1 MIWINNVLQKIWN
14 LVKRITENDKERS
27 ILMITIGS
35 NSLYFYLKG
44 VNAEPF
50 NQANIPV
57 VMMMNLA
64 LWKVNEQG
72 KAIIEMIQVAQ
83 NEEEK
88 NKMVKIMKYLNRK
101 QKYGVN
107 ISVKKWNNNKSVIGR
122 IFFYVSASKMSTE
135 NNHAGNMLKPSARTL
150 NELESDVESD
160 KG

>member
-1 MIWINNVLQKIWN
+1 
-14 LVKRITENDKERS
+14 VKRITENDKERS

-107 ISVKKWNNNKSVIGR
+107 ISVKK
-122 IFFYVSASKMSTE
+122 
-135 NNHAGNMLKPSARTL
+135 
-150 NELESDVESD
+150 
-160 KG
+160 